1 MDVALVHAHFVEA
14 CSDFQVPATRA
25 AAEQVLTDFRHTPQ
39 ILPACQYIL
48 DNTESP
54 MVQFQ
59 AAVAVSEIVIRE
71 FSAYQRQDLV
81 NLKHF
86 MLSYC
91 LHRPRLPK
99 YVRDQ
104 LVLAVATIMKRGFMD
119 WSEDE
124 REGMFTNVKD
134 LWDMQDEHG
143 PLLASALSI
152 AYIDQFSNMKS
163 NVGFNWEFHH
173 KCKVWFE
180 NHMLQRLFQHTLQ
193 TLHNQCHN
201 GQYITTPVPE
211 ILAETIALA
220 EKILHWEFD
229 ATSDQTALP
238 GVSAPGSEKEDLDSD
253 QIDIRRTF
261 TAFPTSWRPLVGNRD
276 VIWLFFSA
284 YMLLQSDDRLAHRL
298 RQCLIQLSGQ
308 SPKFFDNNQVAMT
321 DYINAMIQGIVKCLN
336 DISATATDANSIEE
350 QGPQIL
356 GVIQVVR
363 RLIENIPLI
372 LLSHQG
378 DFYRL
383 LNDVTKLTTIC
394 LRGTVEDVDQGWISE
409 AFDECLAT
417 WVSLVMNLQSMEEPS
432 RETSNRL
439 QQHEMETLQQYLK
452 NFSFLIVENYIE
464 TRIEM
469 SNASILSDEEELDG
483 GMKDRELYGDQ
494 LTSIAV
500 LARLDPSQ
508 SLRQLQHL
516 ASDRFARLKTLF
528 SNANEES
535 ERQMDVIHE
544 HMHWIIL
551 VSGSILA
558 DAGEGEKPLIPN
570 SLMQLSGMQPL
581 PEDQVVNLSRTFLE
595 LLHFLSNW
603 STNSL
608 EASYCSPQVA
618 ETLIWFFERWS
629 KSYLLIDEE
638 DYGYVSPNIAR
649 VFGKPGSSEG
659 EGLQIVDTLIEEIKG
674 NFIMWNAE
682 RDVLTQV
689 IRWLNTCGISRNLKN
704 GFLMSDRFPGFIEFI
719 TQNLEH
725 LPEVVHN
732 SLVQTIVSISSAA
745 SDASIRDKYLGLI
758 FGMVEK
764 RFSEIIHAPNFTL
777 DFQNGQTL
785 DKVQNAIEMFDGLA
799 LGCDIFNTNIIFD
812 FCSRYFDSFM
822 QLMNLYKVVPEVQLL
837 ILQYFADIARYA
849 ELENL
854 GDKRKELLYKVIV
867 EILKVYAATGAG
879 QKRLMTQEEE
889 ADRPYADIVTVLT
902 LLSNVMTSEFE
913 TFNGSGGN
921 TSHLATSPN
930 VADVVLYGIN
940 ILIPNINLEMLK
952 IPDLCQ
958 HYIKLISNLVS
969 YFPDK
974 LSGIPPSLL
983 NNLLGS
989 LEYGIGHDITDVN
1002 VVSFQAIA
1010 PLASWAYT
1018 QNLHHVPIDF
1028 LKPSLEKFLHLQLQL
1043 LLFKEFDTR
1052 ILDAASTALL
1062 PLICVC
1068 RATYLQLVNQ
1078 IISQQPSEIQARL
1091 LASFEKLDAVI
1102 PHGSPDAA
1110 RHNPVF
1116 HEALLFFLR
1125 DVRGIIRTK

>member
-25 AAEQVLTDFRHTPQ
+25 AAEQVLTEFRHTPQ

-104 LVLAVATIMKRGFMD
+104 LLLAVATIMKRGFMD
-119 WSEDE
+119 WSEEE
-124 REGMFTNVKD
+124 REGMFTNVKE
-134 LWDMQDEHG
+134 LWDMQDGHG
-143 PLLASALSI
+143 PLLASALSGG
-152 AYIDQFSNMKS
+152 YIDQFSNMKS
-163 NVGFNWEFHH
+163 SIGFNWEFHH

-180 NHMLQRLFQHTLQ
+180 NHMLQRLFQHALQ

-201 GQYITTPVPE
+201 REYLTTPVPD
-211 ILAETIALA
+211 ILAETIVLA

-238 GVSAPGSEKEDLDSD
+238 GVAAPGSEKEDLDSD

-261 TAFPTSWRPLVGNRD
+261 TLFPTSWRPLIGNRD

-284 YMLLQSDDRLAHRL
+284 YMLVQSDERLAHRL

-308 SPKFFDNNQVAMT
+308 SPKFFENNQEAMN
-321 DYINAMIQGIVKCLN
+321 DYINAMVQGIVKCLN

-417 WVSLVMNLQSMEEPS
+417 WVSLVMSLQSMEEPS
-432 RETSNRL
+432 HDTNTRL

-469 SNASILSDEEELDG
+469 SNASVLSDEEEVDG
-483 GMKDRELYGDQ
+483 GMNDRELYGDQ

-528 SNANEES
+528 SNGNEES
-535 ERQMDVIHE
+535 ERQMDIIHE
-544 HMHWIIL
+544 HMHWILL

-581 PEDQVVNLSRTFLE
+581 QEDQVVNLSRTFLE
-595 LLHFLSNW
+595 VLQFLSNW

-649 VFGKPGSSEG
+649 IFGKPGSSEG
-659 EGLQIVDTLIEEIKG
+659 EGLHIVDTLIEQIKA
-674 NFIMWNAE
+674 NFVMWNAE
-682 RDVLTQV
+682 KDVLTQV

-719 TQNLEH
+719 TQILEH
-725 LPEVVHN
+725 LPEIVHN

-745 SDASIRDKYLGLI
+745 SDGSVRDKYLGLI
-758 FGMVEK
+758 FGMVE
-764 RFSEIIHAPNFTL
+764 
-777 DFQNGQTL
+777 
-785 DKVQNAIEMFDGLA
+785 
-799 LGCDIFNTNIIFD
+799 
-812 FCSRYFDSFM
+812 
-822 QLMNLYKVVPEVQLL
+822 
-837 ILQYFADIARYA
+837 
-849 ELENL
+849 
-854 GDKRKELLYKVIV
+854 
-867 EILKVYAATGAG
+867 
-879 QKRLMTQEEE
+879 
-889 ADRPYADIVTVLT
+889 
-902 LLSNVMTSEFE
+902 
-913 TFNGSGGN
+913 
-921 TSHLATSPN
+921 
-930 VADVVLYGIN
+930 
-940 ILIPNINLEMLK
+940 
-952 IPDLCQ
+952 
-958 HYIKLISNLVS
+958 
-969 YFPDK
+969 
-974 LSGIPPSLL
+974 
-983 NNLLGS
+983 
-989 LEYGIGHDITDVN
+989 
-1002 VVSFQAIA
+1002 
-1010 PLASWAYT
+1010 
-1018 QNLHHVPIDF
+1018 
-1028 LKPSLEKFLHLQLQL
+1028 
-1043 LLFKEFDTR
+1043 
-1052 ILDAASTALL
+1052 
-1062 PLICVC
+1062 
-1068 RATYLQLVNQ
+1068 
-1078 IISQQPSEIQARL
+1078 
-1091 LASFEKLDAVI
+1091 
-1102 PHGSPDAA
+1102 
-1110 RHNPVF
+1110 
-1116 HEALLFFLR
+1116 
-1125 DVRGIIRTK
+1125 